1 MGPVMNLQVRDR
13 ISHLFPPL
21 SSMSRILSLGSSL
34 LVLGITCASASAIQ
48 SDTCSTAT
56 AIGGITIRAF
66 DTTSS
71 TMSGFDGGG
80 LPCNAEVGRDVFY
93 AWTSVGTGD
102 FCFETCGAGIDTT
115 LQVHV
120 GSDCSAVCLT
130 SNDDDSLVF
139 PSCAPGSRVLVVGVV
154 PGDTF
159 LVQVGGPVGE
169 AGGTGFLTVDVC
181 PDQPLLCSPASP
193 NATGLSTTLYPSYF
207 TPTPG
212 SSGLHLEA
220 THGVPGQFG
229 LFMVS
234 NGADA
239 ATPLGNGV
247 LCLTLPIC
255 RYSPRVAGHQANAR
269 LNSVGQ
275 FDATGNVF
283 VNMSGTSTTG
293 TGFDVPSTIPCT
305 PGGLT
310 IAPGDT
316 WYFQLWHRDAD
327 PRGMSSLDANLSDV
341 FVATF

>member
-1 MGPVMNLQVRDR
+1 
-13 ISHLFPPL
+13 
-21 SSMSRILSLGSSL
+21 MSRFLSFGSIL
-34 LVLGITCASASAIQ
+34 LVLVFLGVTSGSAVAAVPIQ
-48 SDTCSTAT
+48 SDTCATPT

-80 LPCNAEVGRDVFY
+80 LPCNAMVDRDVFY

-102 FCFETCGAGIDTT
+102 FCFDTCGAGIDTT
-115 LQVHV
+115 LQVHA

-130 SNDDDSLVF
+130 SNDDDTLIF
-139 PSCAPGSRVLVVGVV
+139 PSCAPGSRVLVNGIQ

-159 LVQVGGPVGE
+159 LVQVGGPLGA

-207 TPTPG
+207 VPTPG

-220 THGVPGQFG
+220 THGAPGQFG

-234 NGADA
+234 SGANA
-239 ATPLGNGV
+239 STPLGNGV
-247 LCLTLPIC
+247 LCLTIPIC
-255 RYSPRVAGHQANAR
+255 RYSPRVAGHQGNSR

-275 FDATGNVF
+275 FDETGNVF
-283 VNMSGTSTTG
+283 VNKSGTSTTG
-293 TGFDVPSTIPCT
+293 TGFDVPTTIPCT
-305 PGGLT
+305 PGGQA

-327 PRGMSSLDANLSDV
+327 PGGMSVIDANLSDV